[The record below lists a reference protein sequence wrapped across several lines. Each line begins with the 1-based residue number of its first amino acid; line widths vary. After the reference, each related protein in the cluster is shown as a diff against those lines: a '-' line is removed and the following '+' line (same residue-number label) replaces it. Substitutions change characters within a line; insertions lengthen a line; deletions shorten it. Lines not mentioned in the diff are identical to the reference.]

1 MIYDVRL
8 REIIIH
14 EFQVDSEDLRSAFLV
29 ALRKAHSKK
38 LKNQPVGRFFEIETL
53 NKGMKNESINTK
65 TLNQSAKHRK
75 LSRKLTKV

>member
-29 ALRKAHSKK
+29 ALRKAHGKK
-38 LKNQPVGRFFEIETL
+38 LKNQPVGKFFEIETL
-53 NKGMKNESINTK
+53 NKGMKNESNPK
-65 TLNQSAKHRK
+65 TCNKPAKHRK
-75 LSRKLTKV
+75 LSRKLTEI